1 MFLHASI
8 ISVLHIVMILPPTV
22 APIMAIAKS
31 KGMLGR
37 EYSGSHGS
45 AKQLGGRTSMTELRR
60 HAFPKQEDIT
70 F

>member
-1 MFLHASI
+1 
-8 ISVLHIVMILPPTV
+8 MILPPTV